1 MTKQTK
7 FFQCFSINLHNFLK
21 SSGLQHMNDGEHVD
35 GINIGI
41 PTDDPNV
48 QEWRSFPN
56 LYEAAKQTG
65 LELKDLQEIHAILK
79 DSQEGSAEMGN
90 YKFAKRVRRFWVY
103 QVDPTLEKALRKWKE
118 TGPKGTGK

>member
-1 MTKQTK
+1 MAKQTK
-7 FFQCFSINLHNFLK
+7 FYQCFSINLHNFLK
-21 SSGLQHMNDGEHVD
+21 SSGLTHMNDGEHTG
-35 GINIGI
+35 GIVVGV
-41 PTDDPNV
+41 PTDDPEV
-48 QEWRSFPN
+48 HEWRSFPN

-65 LELKDLQEIHAILK
+65 LELKDLQNIHAQLN
-79 DSQEGSAEMGN
+79 DGSGVTAEMGD